1 MILTADSGS
10 TKCHWALAKKG
21 EAVTEQSINIVESR
35 GINPV
40 TCSRE
45 QMVEIISE
53 ELLPNINAE
62 AVESIYFYG
71 AGCIAGAPA
80 TLGLR
85 DVLAEIFPNA
95 QQIEV
100 ATDMLGAAHALCGRE
115 EGIVCILG
123 TGSNSAH
130 YDGEKMAKNV
140 PPLGYILGDEGGG
153 TNIGRTF
160 VSDALKGVMD
170 KEIVD
175 MFYAE
180 CNTSYP
186 EIIENV
192 YRKPNANRYLA
203 SFVPFV
209 AKHRDLPQVRKCI
222 DTAFNNFI
230 ERNLLQYAGIES
242 MEVNF
247 VGSVAFVFEKELTEA
262 LERHSLKLGK
272 IMRSPICGMVNYHTL
287 E

>member
-10 TKCHWALAKKG
+10 TKCHWALAEKG
-21 EAVTEQSINIVESR
+21 EAVTEQSINIVQSR

-53 ELLPNINAE
+53 ELLPNIEAE

-209 AKHRDLPQVRKCI
+209 AKHHDLPQVRKCI

-230 ERNLLQYAGIES
+230 ERNLLQYNGIES

>member
-10 TKCHWALAKKG
+10 TKCHWALANKG

-45 QMVEIISE
+45 QMVEIITE

-130 YDGEKMAKNV
+130 YDGQKMAKNV
-140 PPLGYILGDEGGG
+140 PCKKRLSGIHIWRVYPRRCSGSQGIYVGL
-153 TNIGRTF
+153 RC
-160 VSDALKGVMD
+160 S
-170 KEIVD
+170 KER
-175 MFYAE
+175 
-180 CNTSYP
+180 
-186 EIIENV
+186 
-192 YRKPNANRYLA
+192 YR
-203 SFVPFV
+203 
-209 AKHRDLPQVRKCI
+209 
-222 DTAFNNFI
+222 
-230 ERNLLQYAGIES
+230 
-242 MEVNF
+242 
-247 VGSVAFVFEKELTEA
+247 
-262 LERHSLKLGK
+262 LE
-272 IMRSPICGMVNYHTL
+272 
-287 E
+287 

>member
-1 MILTADSGS
+1 
-10 TKCHWALAKKG
+10 
-21 EAVTEQSINIVESR
+21 
-35 GINPV
+35 
-40 TCSRE
+40 
-45 QMVEIISE
+45 
-53 ELLPNINAE
+53 
-62 AVESIYFYG
+62 
-71 AGCIAGAPA
+71 
-80 TLGLR
+80 
-85 DVLAEIFPNA
+85 LAEIFPNA

-186 EIIENV
+186 GIIENV

-222 DTAFNNFI
+222 DTAFNNFV

>member
-1 MILTADSGS
+1 MILIADSGS
-10 TKCHWALAKKG
+10 TKCHWALAEKG
-21 EAVTEQSINIVESR
+21 EAVTEQSVKLVQSR
-35 GINPV
+35 GINPA

-45 QMVEIISE
+45 QMIEIITE
-53 ELLPNINAE
+53 ELLPNIDAE
-62 AVESIYFYG
+62 AVESVYFYG
-71 AGCIAGAPA
+71 AGCIADAPA
-80 TLGLR
+80 TLGLK
-85 DVLAEIFPNA
+85 DVLFSMFSNA
-95 QQIEV
+95 KEVLV
-100 ATDMLGAAHALCGRE
+100 ATDMLGAAHALCGHDK
-115 EGIVCILG
+115 GIVCILG
-123 TGSNSAH
+123 TGSNSAL

-160 VSDALKGVMD
+160 VSDALKGVMS

-209 AKHRDLPQVRKCI
+209 AAHRDLPEVRKCI
-222 DTAFNNFI
+222 DMAFNNFI
-230 ERNLLQYAGIES
+230 ERNLLQYPDVES
-242 MEVNF
+242 MEINF
-247 VGSVAFVFEKELTEA
+247 VGSVAFVFETELTEA
-262 LERHSLKLGK
+262 LERHSLKLV
-272 IMRSPICGMVNYHTL
+272 RLCAHQL
-287 E
+287 AEW

>member
-10 TKCHWALAKKG
+10 TKCHWALAEKG
-21 EAVTEQSINIVESR
+21 QTVTEQNINIVQSR
-35 GINPV
+35 GINPA
-40 TCSRE
+40 TCTRE
-45 QMVEIISE
+45 QMTEIISE
-53 ELLPNINAE
+53 ELLPKIDAE
-62 AVESIYFYG
+62 AVESVYFYG
-71 AGCIAGAPA
+71 AGCITNAPA
-80 TLGLR
+80 TLGLQ
-85 DVLAEIFPNA
+85 DVLKSMFPNA
-95 QQIEV
+95 KEVLV

-115 EGIVCILG
+115 RGIVSILG
-123 TGSNSAH
+123 TGSNSAL
-130 YDGEKMAKNV
+130 YDGEKMEKNV

-160 VSDALKGVMD
+160 VSDALKGVMS

-175 MFYAE
+175 MFYSE
-180 CNTSYP
+180 CNTSYT

-209 AKHRDLPQVRKCI
+209 AAHRDLPEVRKCI

-230 ERNLLQYAGIES
+230 ERNLLQYPDVES
-242 MEVNF
+242 MEINF

-272 IMRSPICGMVNYHTL
+272 IMRSPITGMVNYHTL
-287 E
+287 A